1 MDDASRRALLA
12 RLAKGTGAAAAAA
25 ASWPLAAALVEPLF
39 DEPRSADAPWVD
51 VGLRGLL
58 RDPGAPSY
66 YDAQNRMPDFGA
78 RLAPEQID
86 DLVAF
91 LQSLEEE
98 DTAP

>member
-1 MDDASRRALLA
+1 
-12 RLAKGTGAAAAAA
+12 
-25 ASWPLAAALVEPLF
+25 
-39 DEPRSADAPWVD
+39 
-51 VGLRGLL
+51 
-58 RDPGAPSY
+58 
-66 YDAQNRMPDFGA
+66 MPDFGA